1 MSFEDKTIRCADCGS
16 DFMFSAS
23 EQQFFAEKGFTNEP
37 RRCPTCRRTR
47 RQRQGNRTD
56 VQRDW
61 QA

>member
-1 MSFEDKTIRCADCGS
+1 MSLEDKTIRCADCGS

-37 RRCPTCRRTR
+37 RRCPTCRRNR
-47 RQRQGNRTD
+47 RQQQDNRTS